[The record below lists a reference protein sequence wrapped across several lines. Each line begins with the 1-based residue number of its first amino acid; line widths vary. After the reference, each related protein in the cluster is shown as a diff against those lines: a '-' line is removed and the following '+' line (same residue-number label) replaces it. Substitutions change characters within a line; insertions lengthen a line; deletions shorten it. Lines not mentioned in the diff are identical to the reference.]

1 MSENKFNP
9 YKYRKKKQNQTGRC
23 LYGRYR
29 GSYMI
34 PVNQSTAS
42 DSTPTANTSLITSV
56 AATEQRAESQMKE
69 EAKLGKPRVKLI
81 KSIKKQKKSKK
92 FNMKKKTI
100 RRQHQIKFHQ
110 K

>member
-1 MSENKFNP
+1 VSDATIWQKFYKNMSENKFNP
-9 YKYRKKKQNQTGRC
+9 YKYRKKKLNQTGRG

-34 PVNQSTAS
+34 PVNQNTAS
-42 DSTPTANTSLITSV
+42 DSIPTANTSLVTPV

-81 KSIKKQKKSKK
+81 KSIKNRKRVKSS
-92 FNMKKKTI
+92 I
-100 RRQHQIKFHQ
+100 
-110 K
+110 

>member
-9 YKYRKKKQNQTGRC
+9 YKYRKKKLNQTGRC

-34 PVNQSTAS
+34 PVNQNTAS
-42 DSTPTANTSLITSV
+42 DSIPTANTSLITPV
-56 AATEQRAESQMKE
+56 VATEQRVESQMKK

-81 KSIKKQKKSKK
+81 KSIKNRKRVKSS
-92 FNMKKKTI
+92 I
-100 RRQHQIKFHQ
+100 
-110 K
+110 